1 MVVADHKR
9 VLFCFFPSHIKYNH
23 GLALLSRLCK
33 DKGIEVELCLLYT
46 FDQFRDRLNARHYDY
61 VCFSCTARIDYEK
74 SLPFAGM
81 AQALGFKV
89 LIGGT
94 WAPMIPNGMD
104 HFPPVCRG
112 EGELLPDYILSDGH
126 ADALFKAPVFWK
138 DLNELPLPDYE
149 LFAGIPFSR
158 GYGILEGRK
167 KQLPYFTSR
176 GCPHRCTFCMIRH
189 QPPIVRIRTKVEEDL
204 IELTWRYAPDMV
216 FFGDALLP
224 YYSAAWRGSWGEF
237 RFPFFAYIHAS
248 IEPELLEWLID
259 RGLMACSFGIESG
272 DERYRNE
279 VLSKDLS
286 DDQIFRT
293 VETLDRNGIL
303 FVPFY
308 MTGTPGE
315 KFGIKAKTFEM
326 SNRVGGFPVM
336 WDYEDLGKGVG

>member
-1 MVVADHKR
+1 MAVRDRKR
-9 VLFCFFPSHIKYNH
+9 VLFCFYPSHIKYNH
-23 GLALLSRLCK
+23 GLALLSGLCK

-46 FDQFRDRLNARHYDY
+46 FDQFRKRLKAGHYDY

-74 SLPFAGM
+74 TLPFAGM

-94 WAPMIPNGMD
+94 WAPMIPRGMD
-104 HFPPVCRG
+104 NFPPVCRG
-112 EGELLPDYILSDGH
+112 EGELLPGYILSDGQE
-126 ADALFKAPVFWK
+126 DALFRAPMFVK
-138 DLNELPLPDYE
+138 DLNELPLPDYD
-149 LFAGIPFSR
+149 LFDGIPFSR
-158 GYGILEGRK
+158 GYGILEGKK
-167 KQLPYFTSR
+167 KQLPYFSSR
-176 GCPHRCTFCMIRH
+176 GCPHCCTFCMTRY
-189 QPPIVRIRTKVEEDL
+189 QLPLVRVRTKVEEDL
-204 IELTWRYAPDMV
+204 SGLIECYAPDMV

-224 YYSAAWRGSWGEF
+224 YYSAAWRDSWGAF

-248 IEPELLEWLID
+248 IESELLEWLID

-279 VLSKDLS
+279 VLGKDLS

-293 VETLDRNGIL
+293 VKTLNRHGIP

-308 MTGTPGE
+308 MIGTPGE
-315 KFGIKAKTFEM
+315 KIGIKAKTFEM
-326 SNRVGGFPVM
+326 SDRVGGFPVM